1 MFTREE
7 ILAHMPEVD
16 AVLACAA
23 IDAQMIAAA
32 PRLKIISNYG
42 AGYDRIDTS
51 AAAARGIPV
60 TNIPDD
66 TMQATAELALALLL
80 SLTRRVTELDRAL
93 RAGEKGLFV
102 MGTRMGHTL
111 AGKRIGII
119 GMGHIGG
126 AMAGMCR
133 ALGMEVAYHNRSR
146 LPEEREAGARYM
158 ELDELIAQ
166 SDVISIHCP
175 LTDSTRGLLSR
186 ERIGAMKPGAM
197 VINTSRGGV
206 IDTEAL
212 VEALRSGAIA
222 GAGLDVYPHEPEVP
236 AELLELENVV
246 LTPHIGTNTHET
258 REQMARACADRI
270 LMALD
275 GRTPPNVVN
284 GVLLS

>member
-1 MFTREE
+1 
-7 ILAHMPEVD
+7 
-16 AVLACAA
+16 
-23 IDAQMIAAA
+23 
-32 PRLKIISNYG
+32 
-42 AGYDRIDTS
+42 
-51 AAAARGIPV
+51 
-60 TNIPDD
+60 
-66 TMQATAELALALLL
+66 
-80 SLTRRVTELDRAL
+80 
-93 RAGEKGLFV
+93 
-102 MGTRMGHTL
+102 
-111 AGKRIGII
+111 
-119 GMGHIGG
+119 
-126 AMAGMCR
+126 
-133 ALGMEVAYHNRSR
+133 
-146 LPEEREAGARYM
+146 
-158 ELDELIAQ
+158 
-166 SDVISIHCP
+166 
-175 LTDSTRGLLSR
+175 
-186 ERIGAMKPGAM
+186 M

>member
-1 MFTREE
+1 
-7 ILAHMPEVD
+7 
-16 AVLACAA
+16 
-23 IDAQMIAAA
+23 
-32 PRLKIISNYG
+32 
-42 AGYDRIDTS
+42 
-51 AAAARGIPV
+51 
-60 TNIPDD
+60 
-66 TMQATAELALALLL
+66 
-80 SLTRRVTELDRAL
+80 
-93 RAGEKGLFV
+93 
-102 MGTRMGHTL
+102 
-111 AGKRIGII
+111 
-119 GMGHIGG
+119 
-126 AMAGMCR
+126 
-133 ALGMEVAYHNRSR
+133 
-146 LPEEREAGARYM
+146 M

-284 GVLLS
+284 GVLLSLYPLQNIDTEEHHNG